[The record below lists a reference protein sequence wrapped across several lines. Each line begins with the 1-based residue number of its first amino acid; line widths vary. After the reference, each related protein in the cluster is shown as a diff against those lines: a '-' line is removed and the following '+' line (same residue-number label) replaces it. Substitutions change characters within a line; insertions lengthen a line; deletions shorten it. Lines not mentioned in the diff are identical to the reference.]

1 MFLNKDKVPSLG
13 TIVKT
18 WEQNET
24 NPAVDK
30 VTALNVFEQTSRS
43 KRKAGRL
50 I

>member
-1 MFLNKDKVPSLG
+1 MFLNKDKVPSFRN
-13 TIVKT
+13 IVKT
-18 WEQNET
+18 REHNKT

-43 KRKAGRL
+43 KRKDGRL